1 MTTIMPEKTIINDIQ
16 WFMER
21 EGEVIA
27 TSEPFEIDRDRIQS
41 FCTAIDNREWVHWDE
56 DRCNEQFGGVI
67 SPLFMLPALFP
78 TLFFNSFEYG
88 KINALFYG
96 TNKFRLLAPVIA
108 GARVA
113 ATTRIAEVVEKEN
126 AITVHYDVTFNLVG
140 QEKPVAAGTFL
151 VRYW

>member
-78 TLFFNSFEYG
+78 TLFFQSFEYG
-88 KINALFYG
+88 SINALFYG
-96 TNKFRLLAPVIA
+96 TDRFRLLAPIVA
-108 GARVA
+108 GVMVT
-113 ATTRIAEVVEKEN
+113 ATTRIAEVVKKDK
-126 AITVHYDVTFNLVG
+126 AITVRYDVTFNTVG
-140 QEKPVAAGTFL
+140 REEPVAVATFL
-151 VRYW
+151 LRYW